1 MEMSLIALA
10 AITLVYILFLF
21 KFLIK
26 KNHGYRNLPDGSLG
40 LPLIGETI
48 SYLRANKKDQA
59 IQWIDE
65 RVAKYGPVFKT
76 SLLGTPVVFIVG
88 LAGNKFLLGSGED
101 VFATERPKRIADLQ
115 GENNIF
121 ELSGSRY
128 RLIKRAMLSFL
139 KPESLQN
146 YVKRMDDLV
155 TDSLSKEIKGRDTEI
170 KTVSFMK
177 KLTFNVACDIL
188 FGIHDE
194 ATKEAFLDDFHILF
208 DALGSF
214 PIKFPGSAYSKG
226 FEARARINDRFLPIL
241 RKKREGLSSG
251 NSSPTDDV
259 VSCLL
264 ALKDENEEPISEQV
278 VVDNFTLLIIASHD
292 TTAILLSLMVWK
304 LAQDKKI
311 YSEVLK
317 EQMDIL
323 REKEAAKEGEGKLT
337 WADIQKMKYTWQV
350 AQELMRM
357 IPPIFGTFR
366 KAVKDLNFGGYDIPK
381 GWQVYS
387 VSYATHMEKD
397 IFNNPKEFDPSRFD
411 KSSKPIPPYAYIP
424 FGAGLHSCIGNE
436 FARIEALTTIHKL
449 ITKFEWSQVYPDEK
463 FTRKAMPYPTMGL
476 PIKIQPRISA

>member
-10 AITLVYILFLF
+10 AITLVYVIFLL
-21 KFLIK
+21 KFLTIK
-26 KNHGYRNLPDGSLG
+26 KNRGYRNLPNGSLG
-40 LPLIGETI
+40 LPLIGETL
-48 SYLRANKKDQA
+48 SFLHAHKKEQGA
-59 IQWIDE
+59 EWIDK

-76 SLLGTPVVFIVG
+76 SLLGSPVVFIMG
-88 LAGNKFLLGSGED
+88 IAGNKFILGSGED
-101 VFATERPKRIADLQ
+101 VFATTRPKRISDLQ

-155 TDSLSKEIKGRDTEI
+155 TASLLREIKEKGSTI

-208 DALGSF
+208 NALGSF
-214 PIKFPGSAYSKG
+214 PVKFPGSAYSKG
-226 FEARARINDRFLPIL
+226 LQARARICDRLLPIL
-241 RKKREGLSSG
+241 RKRREALAAGAMC
-251 NSSPTDDV
+251 PTDDV

-264 ALKDENEEPISEQV
+264 ALKDENEEPVSEGM
-278 VVDNFTLLIIASHD
+278 VVDNFTILIIASHD
-292 TTAILLSLMVWK
+292 TTAVLLSLMVWK
-304 LAQDKKI
+304 LSNDKQI

-323 REKEAAKEGEGKLT
+323 RDREAGTEGKLT
-337 WADIQKMKYTWQV
+337 WVDIQKMKFTWQV

-357 IPPIFGTFR
+357 IPPVFGTFR
-366 KAVKDLNFGGYDIPK
+366 KALIDTSFGGYDIPK
-381 GWQVYS
+381 GWQVFS
-387 VSYATHMEKD
+387 VTHATHMEKD
-397 IFNNPKEFDPSRFD
+397 IFSSPTEFDPSRFN
-411 KSSKPIPPYAYIP
+411 KSAKPLPPYAYIP

-436 FARIEALTTIHKL
+436 FARIEALTTIHNL
-449 ITKFEWSQVYPDEK
+449 VTKFEWSQVHPDETI
-463 FTRKAMPYPTMGL
+463 TRRAMPYPSMGL
-476 PIKIQPRISA
+476 PIKIRPRVTT